1 VFVTGANGFLGAT
14 LTELLLRRGYR
25 VLAGHRPRA
34 KLHLLEEVR
43 QRTLGDD
50 RSDWHSRLRLIP
62 ADINDRASL
71 ETAVPDGVSVV
82 FHVAASVS
90 FERVTEAQ
98 RRMVYRAN
106 VVGTRNVAAVCRA
119 KGAGRLVHVSTEG
132 VYFARDRLGV
142 VNELSEKAA
151 ARTGVG
157 YLHTKLLAE
166 HEVLRAVVQDGLWAA
181 IVQPAA
187 IVGR

>member
-1 VFVTGANGFLGAT
+1 MFVTGANGFLGAT

-34 KLHLLEEVR
+34 KLHLLDEVR
-43 QRTLGDD
+43 QRILGDD
-50 RSDWHSRLRLIP
+50 HDQHSRLRLIP

-71 ETAVPDGVSVV
+71 DKAVPDGVSVV

-90 FERVTEAQ
+90 FDRVTEAQ
-98 RRMVYRAN
+98 RWTVYRAN

-132 VYFARDRLGV
+132 VYFAAGRVGV
-142 VNELSEKAA
+142 VDELSEKAA